1 MTKIVNLNTYPINNE
16 ISTTGYQSII
26 QSSILQLD
34 SQGFVKLPNFLQTK
48 IVEEL
53 TSSML
58 QLKRR
63 GIGFNSN
70 NYHNV
75 FLEDDGSSSIE
86 STSTPPSSLN
96 PHHIQLKS
104 SKLILNA
111 KDLAAHTE
119 LNDLSH
125 PNPSLTS
132 LVLYCK
138 LSSYIHH
145 LIHMVNTMEIYFTKA
160 IVPS

>member
-1 MTKIVNLNTYPINNE
+1 MKIVNLNTYPINNKNGT
-16 ISTTGYQSII
+16 SNQSII
-26 QSSILQLD
+26 QSSISQLN

-48 IVEEL
+48 IVDEL

-58 QLKRR
+58 QLEQR
-63 GIGFNSN
+63 GIGFYSN
-70 NYHNV
+70 NRHNV
-75 FLEDDGSSSIE
+75 FLEDDGCSE
-86 STSTPPSSLN
+86 STSSQPMH

-145 LIHMVNTMEIYFTKA
+145 LGKY
-160 IVPS
+160 